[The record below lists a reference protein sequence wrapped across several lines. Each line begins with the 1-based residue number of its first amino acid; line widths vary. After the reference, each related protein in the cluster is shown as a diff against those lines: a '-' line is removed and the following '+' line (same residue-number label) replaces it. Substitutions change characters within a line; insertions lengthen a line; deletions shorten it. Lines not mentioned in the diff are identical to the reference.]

1 MTLYHFSG
9 AGNNFIVL
17 DGRNADMAE
26 YRTPERIVSLCTQYH
41 TDGLM
46 ILGEDLRTEDVR
58 SSAKTPASDEDRSDK
73 GVRQACRLHKTEG
86 GGTECTHSI
95 STAEP
100 LCPEVGVGKSYDF
113 TDEKSYDF
121 TMEFFN
127 PDGSGGMMCGNGG
140 RCIAAFADYLGI
152 RPSDGNTFHFLAPDG
167 PHTAELL
174 EKSAEGWTIRLQ
186 MKDVSG
192 ITPVLGGYFLDTGTR
207 HYVRFVDD
215 VETIDIETE
224 GPRYRHDPAFAPVGA
239 NANFVQRLPG
249 GGIKVRTFEKGVE
262 GETLACGTG
271 ITASAI
277 ASWYDSSRHAECS
290 SCHSELPSCHF
301 ERSSCHSER
310 GEESVPSPESVHTPV
325 RARQDD
331 LCVDFT
337 PTSPT
342 TFTAVY
348 LTGPAVLLAQY
359 EW

>member
-17 DGRNADMAE
+17 DGRSADMAP
-26 YRTPERIVSLCTQYH
+26 YRTPERIVALCTQYH

-46 ILGEDLRTEDVR
+46 ILG
-58 SSAKTPASDEDRSDK
+58 
-73 GVRQACRLHKTEG
+73 
-86 GGTECTHSI
+86 
-95 STAEP
+95 
-100 LCPEVGVGKSYDF
+100 VGA
-113 TDEKSYDF
+113 DF

-174 EKSAEGWTIRLQ
+174 DKNDAGWTIRLG

-215 VETIDIETE
+215 VEAVNIDVE
-224 GPRYRHDPAFAPVGA
+224 GPRYRHDPAFSPIGA

-271 ITASAI
+271 ITASAL

-290 SCHSELPSCHF
+290 SCHSE
-301 ERSSCHSER
+301 RS
-310 GEESVPSPESVHTPV
+310 EESVPSPASVHTPV

>member
-1 MTLYHFSG
+1 MTIYHFSG
-9 AGNNFIVL
+9 AGNNFVVL
-17 DGRNADMAE
+17 DGRNDDMSE
-26 YRTPERIVSLCTQYH
+26 YRTPGRIVALCNQYH

-46 ILGEDLRTEDVR
+46 ILG
-58 SSAKTPASDEDRSDK
+58 EDRSDK

-86 GGTECTHSI
+86 GAAQQTHEI

-100 LCPEVGVGKSYDF
+100 LCPEV
-113 TDEKSYDF
+113 EADF
-121 TMEFFN
+121 TMEFYN

-152 RPSDGNTFHFLAPDG
+152 KPSDGNTFHFLAPDG

-192 ITPVLGGYFLDTGTR
+192 VKPVLGGYFLDTGTR

-215 VETIDIETE
+215 VEAIDIDIE

-277 ASWYDSSRHAECS
+277 AAWYDSSRHAR
-290 SCHSELPSCHF
+290 PD
-301 ERSSCHSER
+301 RA
-310 GEESVPSPESVHTPV
+310 SVHTPV

-331 LCVDFT
+331 LCVDFL
-337 PTSPT
+337 PTGPA
-342 TFTAVY
+342 TFTSVF
-348 LTGPAVLLAQY
+348 LTGPAILLAQY
-359 EW
+359 EE

>member
-1 MTLYHFSG
+1 MKLYHFSG
-9 AGNNFIVL
+9 AGNNFVVL
-17 DGRNADMAE
+17 DGRGADMAPF
-26 YRTPERIVSLCTQYH
+26 RVPERIVALCTQYH

-46 ILGEDLRTEDVR
+46 ILCAGEAASNSGDAASSLRAEEFCKTNLGSAEAPPR
-58 SSAKTPASDEDRSDK
+58 GPGRTARLQNSSATPASGS
-73 GVRQACRLHKTEG
+73 GVV
-86 GGTECTHSI
+86 I
-95 STAEP
+95 SS
-100 LCPEVGVGKSYDF
+100 EV
-113 TDEKSYDF
+113 EKSPSSLHGLSVQSADF
-121 TMEFFN
+121 RMEFYN

-152 RPSDGNTFHFLAPDG
+152 RPGDGSRIFRFLAPDG

-174 EKSAEGWTIRLQ
+174 AKDEKGWTIRLG

-192 ITPVLGGYFLDTGTR
+192 VTPVLGGYFLDTGTR

-215 VETIDIETE
+215 VEALDIEKE
-224 GPRYRHDPAFAPVGA
+224 GPRYRHDPAFAPIGA

-277 ASWYDSSRHAECS
+277 AAWFSAGEISRQARNDKKDAS
-290 SCHSELPSCHF
+290 LG
-301 ERSSCHSER
+301 RND
-310 GEESVPSPESVHTPV
+310 SVHTPV

-331 LCVDFT
+331 LSVDFT
-337 PTSPT
+337 PVGPD

-348 LTGPAVLLAQY
+348 LTGPAVLLATY
-359 EW
+359 EI